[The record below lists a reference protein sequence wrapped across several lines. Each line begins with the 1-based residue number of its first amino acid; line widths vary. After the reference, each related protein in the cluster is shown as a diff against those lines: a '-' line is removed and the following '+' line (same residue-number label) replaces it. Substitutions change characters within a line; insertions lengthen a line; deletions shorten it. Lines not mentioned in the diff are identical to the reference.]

1 MRMACFSGGP
11 DSGEGRHR
19 SSEEEIRA
27 TVASDRM
34 G

>member
-1 MRMACFSGGP
+1 MACFSGGP
-11 DSGEGRHR
+11 DSGEGRLR

-27 TVASDRM
+27 TVASDQM